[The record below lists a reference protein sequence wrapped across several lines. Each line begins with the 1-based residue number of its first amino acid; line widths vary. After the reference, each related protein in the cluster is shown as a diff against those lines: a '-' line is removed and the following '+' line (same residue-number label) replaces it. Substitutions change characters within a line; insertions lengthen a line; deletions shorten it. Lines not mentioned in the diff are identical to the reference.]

1 MSLTLITGPMFS
13 GKTSYLLS
21 AINKYAIV
29 KKRVL
34 CVNHSFD
41 KRYDPEGKIHSHDG
55 KSVYITEKN
64 KDYIKQ
70 ISTDKIKDVLL
81 NEDLSCYSA
90 VFIDEG
96 HFFNDIYEVMEIV
109 EMKKNVYISFLNS
122 DYRMCSFNV
131 MDPFYSKADK
141 IVHLVAVCNVCG
153 ADAPFTTRLMSGD
166 CNQILVGAD
175 DVYEPRCRSCF
186 NI

>member
-29 KKRVL
+29 RKKIL

-41 KRYDPEGKIHSHDG
+41 RRYDTEGKIHSHDG

-70 ISTDKIKDVLL
+70 VSTDSIADLL
-81 NEDLSCYSA
+81 ENENILDYSA
-90 VFIDEG
+90 IFIDEG
-96 HFFNDIYEVMEIV
+96 HFFKDILDVMKIIEA
-109 EMKKNVYISFLNS
+109 KRNVYISFLNS
-122 DYRMCSFNV
+122 DYKMHNFIV
-131 MDPFYSKADK
+131 MDPLYSKADK

-153 ADAPFTTRLMSGD
+153 NDAPFTTRLVRED
-166 CNQILVGAD
+166 NNQILVGAD
-175 DVYEPRCRSCF
+175 DVYEPRCRACF
-186 NI
+186 SI